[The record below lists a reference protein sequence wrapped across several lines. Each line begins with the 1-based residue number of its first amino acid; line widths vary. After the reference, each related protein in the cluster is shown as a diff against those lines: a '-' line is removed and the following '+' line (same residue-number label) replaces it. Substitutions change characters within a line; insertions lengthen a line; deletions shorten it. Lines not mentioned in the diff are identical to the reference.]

1 LPHSQCVAASLRVG
15 LGLSQRVAASLRV
28 GLGLPC
34 LVRRTPTPGALSI
47 MSKAILPCS
56 RSERQQYVQ
65 IAETDTNRITLLSP
79 AGDWDCLRAAA
90 ANGANA
96 VYFGLPL
103 FNARHR
109 AANFTLDDLPRV
121 MRFLHARNVKGYITL
136 NTLIFSAEL
145 PRLVEYVQAIAAAG
159 ADAVIVQDLGLVKL
173 IKRVVPG
180 LPVHAST
187 QMTLA
192 EPRGIAFAK
201 RLGVELIVLARELS
215 IEEIRKVTAAAEV
228 PVEVF
233 VHGALC
239 VAYSGQCL
247 TSEALGGRSANR
259 GQCAQACRLP
269 YEMFVDGKKRELGD
283 RAYLLSPQDLAAYD
297 RMDELIAAGVSSFKI
312 EGRLKS
318 ASYVAAATQSYRA
331 AIDAAVARR
340 TFALS
345 RREERELA
353 QTFSRGFTPGFL
365 EGPNHQRLVEGR
377 IPKSRGIRLGSVLHC
392 TRRGVVVR
400 LFENA
405 PAAELINAGDGV
417 VLDLGKPEENE
428 PGGRVW
434 KVQTLGGESVVELLF
449 EPDSLNFSAIPAGC
463 TVWKTDDPA
472 LRKRLEQ
479 SYTTDPIARRVSIS
493 FQVSGAIGSALTLR
507 VRDDEGRE
515 AIAVWPGPLA
525 AARQHPLRL
534 EFLREQLDRLGDTP
548 FSLGDVTMNVPDAVM
563 VPKSVLN
570 DLRRQAVAELVAMRE
585 SRTQY
590 AIAEADPLAHIRGE
604 IVRSA
609 SQLPGKIER
618 GQSRLTVLVRTLE
631 QLEAVLAWRPA
642 PGLTTVEMIWCDF
655 EDTRRYREAVPR
667 ARATNMPI
675 GLATLRIFKPGEEGF
690 LKPILNAQPD
700 AVLVRNL
707 GSLDF
712 FRSELPE
719 ALLVGDFSL
728 NVANEITADLLM
740 REGLARLVPSFDLN
754 WEQLADLVRRSHPE
768 WYEPVIHQHMPMF
781 HNEFCTFAAFLSK
794 GKDHRDCGRPC
805 DRHRIDLRDRAG
817 ASFPVVADAGC
828 RNTVYNSIPQSG
840 AEYIGRMQQLG
851 LHRFRVDLLRETA
864 DQVEPLLSQYAR
876 VIAGLDDGRETW
888 RKLRAMNQLGVTRGT
903 LQLI

>member
-1 LPHSQCVAASLRVG
+1 MTSTA
-15 LGLSQRVAASLRV
+15 
-28 GLGLPC
+28 
-34 LVRRTPTPGALSI
+34 
-47 MSKAILPCS
+47 
-56 RSERQQYVQ
+56 
-65 IAETDTNRITLLSP
+65 TDNNAITLLSP
-79 AGDWDCLRAAA
+79 AGDWECLRAAA

-109 AANFTLDDLPRV
+109 ASNFTLEDLPRV
-121 MRFLHARNVKGYITL
+121 MQFLHARNVKGFITL

-145 PRLVEYVQAIAAAG
+145 PRLVEYIQSIAAAG

-173 IKRVVPG
+173 IKRLVPG

-201 RLGVELIVLARELS
+201 RLGVELVVLARELS
-215 IEEIRKVTAAAEV
+215 IDEIRKVTAAAEV

-269 YEMFVDGKKRELGD
+269 YEMFVDGKPRELGD

-297 RMDELIAAGVSSFKI
+297 RMDDLIEAGVSSFKI

-318 ASYVAAATQSYRA
+318 ASYVAAATQTYRA
-331 AIDAAVARR
+331 AIDAALAE
-340 TFALS
+340 
-345 RREERELA
+345 REFTPSKRAERELA

-377 IPKSRGIRLGSVLHC
+377 IPKSRGIRLGK
-392 TRRGVVVR
+392 VVR
-400 LFENA
+400 CTQTGVLVRLIENA
-405 PAAELINAGDGV
+405 PVDELINAGDGV
-417 VLDLGKPEENE
+417 VFDLGTPEANE

-434 KVQTLGGESVVELLF
+434 KVQSVGSEGAVELQF
-449 EPDSLNFSAIPAGC
+449 DSDAFDFAAIPAGC

-479 SYTTDPIARRVSIS
+479 TFVTDPIVLRVPVS
-493 FQVSGAIGSALTLR
+493 FHVAGRIGSALTLR

-515 AIAVWPGPLA
+515 AIAEWPGPLA

-534 EFLREQLDRLGDTP
+534 DALRDQLDRLGDTP
-548 FSLGDVTMNVPDAVM
+548 FSLGDVTMDVPDAVM
-563 VPKSVLN
+563 VPRSVLN
-570 DLRRQAVAELVAMRE
+570 DLRRQAIARLIE
-585 SRTQY
+585 SRKERTHYPVAQPD
-590 AIAEADPLAHIRGE
+590 ALERIRAEIETRPHIAPG
-604 IVRSA
+604 
-609 SQLPGKIER
+609 LPGVH
-618 GQSRLTVLVRTLE
+618 LTVLVRTLE
-631 QLEAVLAWRPA
+631 QLDAVLAWQPA
-642 PGLTTVEMIWCDF
+642 SGLAPVEMIWCDF
-655 EDTRRYREAVPR
+655 EDTRRYREAVPK
-667 ARATNMPI
+667 ARAAGMAI
-675 GLATLRIFKPGEEGF
+675 GLATLRILKPGEEGF

-712 FRSELPE
+712 FRTEMPN
-719 ALLVGDFSL
+719 AMLVGDFSL

-740 REGLARLVPSFDLN
+740 REGLARLVPSYDLN

-768 WYEPVIHQHMPMF
+768 WYETVIHQHMPMF
-781 HNEFCTFAAFLSK
+781 HNEWCMYAAMLSN
-794 GKDHRDCGRPC
+794 GKSHLDCGRPC
-805 DRHRIDLRDRAG
+805 DRHRVDLKDRAG
-817 ASFPVVADAGC
+817 SMFPVHVDAGC
-828 RNTVYNSIPQSG
+828 RNTVYNSVPQSA
-840 AEYIGRMQQLG
+840 AEFVGRMQAIG
-851 LHRFRVDLLRETA
+851 LRRFRVDLLRETGSQLHA
-864 DQVEPLLSQYAR
+864 LLECYSR
-876 VIAGLDDGRETW
+876 IIAGLDDGRETW
-888 RKLRAMNQLGVTRGT
+888 RQLRALNQIGVTRGT